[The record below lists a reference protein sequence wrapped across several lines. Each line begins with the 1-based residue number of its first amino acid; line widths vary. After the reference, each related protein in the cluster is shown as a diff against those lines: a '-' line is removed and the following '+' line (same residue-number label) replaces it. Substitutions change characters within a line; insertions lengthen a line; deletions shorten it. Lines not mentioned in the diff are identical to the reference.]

1 MNHSWSHLYVNFFP
15 FSVILTPRKKKKEH
29 KGTALNCESTRGD
42 PVLFVFFSSLLLGCM
57 VQKGL
62 CQVQQRGGHAINLN
76 KAFIPRVT
84 ESDMNG

>member
-1 MNHSWSHLYVNFFP
+1 
-15 FSVILTPRKKKKEH
+15 
-29 KGTALNCESTRGD
+29 
-42 PVLFVFFSSLLLGCM
+42 M